1 MNDYT
6 PVPLFIDRLAKLDTG
21 ERARLK
27 RCSGQT
33 LNEARE
39 TALFYSVLPSGV
51 PQYKENIYFL
61 VSTLYAIA
69 DSTITERDFGASL
82 RQAQNQNNRKG
93 LDRRVQILLDSDE
106 IQLPFRLRQAVHYL
120 KSQQV
125 KINWQKLL
133 VDLLW
138 WSSENRSVQR
148 RWARSYFAD

>member
-1 MNDYT
+1 MSDYQ
-6 PVPLFIDRLAKLDTG
+6 PVPLFIGRLANLDAG

-39 TALFYSVLPSGV
+39 TALFYSILPGGV

-61 VSTLYAIA
+61 VATLYAMA
-69 DSTITERDFGASL
+69 ESNTAERDFGASL
-82 RQAQNQNNRKG
+82 RQAQNPNNRKG

-106 IQLPFRLRQAVHYL
+106 NQLPFRLRQAVHYL

-133 VDLLW
+133 EDLLW

-148 RWARSYFAD
+148 RWARSYFAE